1 MSNSIVGQL
10 KNAFEE
16 NKRRI
21 ALRWR
26 NQQRSRELSY
36 EDFEEHIEALALGL
50 LAKGANLQQRVGLFA
65 DLSAEWTMA
74 NLAIQWLGAID
85 VPRGTD
91 STSAELT
98 YIIEH
103 AGLELCFVHYAS
115 EIDKVA
121 SERDLDGLSFIVMD
135 NRIPGRLKN
144 RAVTMHSLMQ
154 KGRKLRAAKSD
165 LLNTLKSNQEQIS
178 PDSINSVIYTSGTTG
193 APKGV
198 VLNHANM
205 IYQLEA
211 VPKVF
216 RMQEKDRCMTLL
228 PPWHIFGRL
237 VEYVTLLNGAM
248 LIHTD
253 LRTMGQ
259 DLQELRPTFI
269 PAVPRVWEKLYN
281 RMQLVMRKTGKEKA
295 FHKHESLAGKYF
307 NTKITVLNQDP
318 VPAQHSG
325 FRKALKIIKSYL
337 LFPLL
342 WLRYKTGD
350 ILVARL
356 VRNFLGG
363 RVRLVISGASAL
375 PGHLDLFYNSFKI
388 PLMEGYGLT
397 ETSGVVSARLPDK
410 LVPGSVGPP
419 IEGTQIKLIDF
430 EGNQVPVKA
439 NATGTL
445 CVKGPQVMQGYY
457 KEQKKTDEVLDDGW
471 FNTGDIVRMGRKGEL
486 TVIGRSK
493 ETIVLL
499 GGENV
504 EPVPIEERLK
514 ESKYIENCMIVGQ
527 DQKFLAVLIIPDEA
541 ELADYVRKVGM
552 RSTSLQEWAESK
564 QVLQLFQGEI
574 NKLINDTSSF
584 KFFEKVRAFRILTNQ
599 FIKGDELNNT
609 LKLKRHRVNE
619 KYSKQIEEMFVNAET
634 ATSGKSA

>member
-1 MSNSIVGQL
+1 VSNSIVSQL
-10 KNAFEE
+10 KNAFDR

-26 NQQRSRELSY
+26 NQQRSRELNY

-50 LAKGANLQQRVGLFA
+50 LDKGVNFQQRIGLFA
-65 DLSAEWTMA
+65 DLSAEWTMV
-74 NLAIQWLGAID
+74 NLSIQWLGAID

-103 AGLELCFVHYAS
+103 SGLDLSFVHYAS
-115 EIDKVA
+115 EIDKIA
-121 SERDLDGLSFIVMD
+121 SERSIENLVFIVMD
-135 NRIPGRLKN
+135 NRIPGRLKDN
-144 RAVTMHSLMQ
+144 AVTMHSLLQ
-154 KGRKLRAAKSD
+154 RGRKLRAAKSE
-165 LLNTLKSNQEQIS
+165 LLNTLKENQAQINS
-178 PDSINSVIYTSGTTG
+178 QSINSVIYTSGTTG
-193 APKGV
+193 VPKGV
-198 VLNHANM
+198 VLDHSNM
-205 IYQLEA
+205 LYQLDA

-253 LRTMGQ
+253 LRTMAQ

-281 RMQLVMRKTGKEKA
+281 RMQLVMRKTGKERA
-295 FHKHESLAGKYF
+295 FQKHESLAAKYF
-307 NTKITVLNQDP
+307 NAKITILNQ
-318 VPAQHSG
+318 VPLQDNLSFFG
-325 FRKALKIIKSYL
+325 KAFSILKSYF
-337 LFPLL
+337 LFPIL
-342 WLRYKTGD
+342 WLRYKLGD

-356 VRNFLGG
+356 IRNFLGG

-397 ETSGVVSARLPDK
+397 ETSGVVSARLPNR

-419 IEGTQIKLIDF
+419 IDGTQVRLIDF
-430 EGNQVPVKA
+430 EGNPIQSKP

-457 KEQKKTDEVLDDGW
+457 KDEEKTDEVLQDGW
-471 FNTGDIVRMGRKGEL
+471 FNTGDIVRLGRKGEL

-504 EPVPIEERLK
+504 EPVPIEERFK

-527 DQKFLAVLIIPDEA
+527 DQKFLGVLLIPNET

-552 RSTSLQEWAESK
+552 RSTSLQEWVESK
-564 QVLQLFQGEI
+564 EVLNLFQGEL
-574 NKLINDTSSF
+574 NRLVNDDPSF
-584 KFFEKVRAFRILTNQ
+584 KFFEKVRGFQLLASQ

-619 KYSKQIEEMFVNAET
+619 KYSLQIQDIFATAET
-634 ATSGKSA
+634 AMSGKNA